1 MDAFMNTEE
10 IRSVIGA
17 VLSRR
22 FPKLRVSSINHSEV
36 ADDNGNDIIDVSVVI
51 EVKNKSDFNPAKIPL
66 CLSEI
71 IDGLSDKDAPF
82 PILSFIAKSEL
93 GKTKPEAA

>member
-1 MDAFMNTEE
+1 MDAFMGMEE
-10 IRSVIGA
+10 IKEVIGA

-22 FPKLRVSSINHSEV
+22 FPKLHVLSINLSEV
-36 ADDNGNDIIDVSVVI
+36 AGDNGDDIIDVSVVI
-51 EVKNKSDFNPAKIPL
+51 EAKNKSDFDPAKIPL

-71 IDGLSDKDAPF
+71 IDGISDKDAPF